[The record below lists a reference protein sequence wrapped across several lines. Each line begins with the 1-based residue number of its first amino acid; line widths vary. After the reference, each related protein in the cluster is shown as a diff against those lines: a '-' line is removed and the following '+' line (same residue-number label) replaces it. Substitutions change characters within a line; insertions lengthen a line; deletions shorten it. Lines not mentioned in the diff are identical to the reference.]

1 MAIVKHIKS
10 RNANYS
16 DALDYL
22 IFQHDESTGK
32 MILDEFNRPLRRDE
46 LYMDGLNCNP
56 DTFDVECY
64 ECNEHFKKNRSKSE
78 IKSHHYIIS
87 YDPADAIECD
97 LTGEKAQAL
106 SLELAKKIFPGYQ
119 ALIVT
124 HTDGHNGSG
133 NIHTHIVINSVRK
146 NTVKRESYMTQP
158 HDHEAGYK
166 HRSTNKFLNYIKK
179 EIMDMCIQEGL
190 HQVDLLSPAETK
202 ITQAE
207 YMAQKSGQK
216 KLEETNKKIIAD
228 GLKPTA
234 TMFQTQKQELRNA
247 IEECSS
253 HSKNFQEFQSLLL
266 EKYQISVIEE
276 RGRYRYLHPD
286 RDKRITEKA
295 LGTQYGKEHLEQIFL
310 RKDPIT
316 ILYVRS
322 HLRLVVDLQKNVKA
336 MQSPGYAH
344 RVKISNLQE
353 MANTIIYVQEHG
365 YNTQTELK
373 DAFSESQKQLDQA
386 TDQLMEMNADLK
398 SINRQIHYTGQYFAQ
413 KAIYTEFLKAK
424 NKGRFRKEHTAE
436 IQAYEEARDW
446 LKSFY
451 PDGKMLPIKTLK
463 EQKAS
468 LQEQIDQQKSSIRSL
483 KDQTQDLRTV
493 DKNVEAIL
501 HNQVPKKQKTQEPE
515 L

>member
-166 HRSTNKFLNYIKK
+166 HRSTNKFLDYFKK

-190 HQVDLLSPAETK
+190 HQIDLLSPAETK
-202 ITQAE
+202 VPQAE

-234 TMFQTQKQELRNA
+234 TTFQTQKQELRN
-247 IEECSS
+247 
-253 HSKNFQEFQSLLL
+253 
-266 EKYQISVIEE
+266 
-276 RGRYRYLHPD
+276 
-286 RDKRITEKA
+286 
-295 LGTQYGKEHLEQIFL
+295 
-310 RKDPIT
+310 
-316 ILYVRS
+316 
-322 HLRLVVDLQKNVKA
+322 
-336 MQSPGYAH
+336 
-344 RVKISNLQE
+344 
-353 MANTIIYVQEHG
+353 
-365 YNTQTELK
+365 
-373 DAFSESQKQLDQA
+373 
-386 TDQLMEMNADLK
+386 
-398 SINRQIHYTGQYFAQ
+398 
-413 KAIYTEFLKAK
+413 
-424 NKGRFRKEHTAE
+424 
-436 IQAYEEARDW
+436 
-446 LKSFY
+446 
-451 PDGKMLPIKTLK
+451 
-463 EQKAS
+463 
-468 LQEQIDQQKSSIRSL
+468 
-483 KDQTQDLRTV
+483 
-493 DKNVEAIL
+493 
-501 HNQVPKKQKTQEPE
+501 
-515 L
+515 